1 MFSVDVMSRQPVYEQ
16 IVDQTERLVL
26 LGLLQEGEQL
36 PSVRGLSVSLSI
48 NPNTIAK
55 AYSELDSRGV
65 LTSVPGRGCFVAEG
79 AGEMLR
85 ARKRA
90 RLSELEGTLRELKL
104 AGLSRK
110 DFEAMLD
117 RIYQE
122 EGHET

>member
-1 MFSVDVMSRQPVYEQ
+1 MFAVDVMSRKPVYEQ

-55 AYSELDSRGV
+55 AYSELDNHGV

-79 AGEMLR
+79 AVALLR
-85 ARKRA
+85 ARKRD

-104 AGLSRK
+104 AGVSRQ
-110 DFEAMLD
+110 DLESLLD
-117 RIYQE
+117 RIFQE
-122 EGHET
+122 EGQKT